1 MPAGGPGRHGG
12 VRGAWERAQ
21 LTALWCAMRARLA
34 ISAWGAR
41 LTAGQLNP
49 CRHVLPVLHV
59 RGPAAPPC
67 TLACTL
73 NPMGEQPGV
82 GPAPA
87 VGSGAAGLHRTRRSE
102 AAAPCIWLNGFTS
115 HTCGMALAAGCQQL
129 ACGARLNVCVRVG
142 QRLCLGWYAAA
153 WAGDKNASAIKRW
166 AQERLVERARGLGLT
181 TAQPRRRGLWCALLV
196 SRWWPA
202 LLCMRGAGGSSA
214 APAQFSAPACVALQ
228 VMLAWR

>member
-1 MPAGGPGRHGG
+1 MGEGAHTELSSARTTRAARGSSRAAAVHTPAATGPLRLTAVLERHGDFVAEASWGCGSGACHSEEQEWGQAVPAGGPGRHGG

-34 ISAWGAR
+34 ISAWGPR

-49 CRHVLPVLHV
+49 CRPVLPVLRV

-73 NPMGEQPGV
+73 NPMGEQPGI

-115 HTCGMALAAGCQQL
+115 HTCGMALGAGCQQL
-129 ACGARLNVCVRVG
+129 ACVVRLNLCVRVG

-153 WAGDKNASAIKRW
+153 
-166 AQERLVERARGLGLT
+166 
-181 TAQPRRRGLWCALLV
+181 
-196 SRWWPA
+196 
-202 LLCMRGAGGSSA
+202 
-214 APAQFSAPACVALQ
+214 
-228 VMLAWR
+228 